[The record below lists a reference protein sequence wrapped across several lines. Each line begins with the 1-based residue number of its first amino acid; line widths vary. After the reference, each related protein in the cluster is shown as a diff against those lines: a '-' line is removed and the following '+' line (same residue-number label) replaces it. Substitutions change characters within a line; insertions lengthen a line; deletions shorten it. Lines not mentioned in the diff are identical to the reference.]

1 MRCIRFIV
9 FVCGR
14 SAHQIRQVRKV
25 PLTEEDGFY
34 HPDQQASATSGAGT
48 RSETCAL
55 AVIPCLKSNP
65 THYAKF
71 SQ

>member
-14 SAHQIRQVRKV
+14 SAHQIRQVGKV

-34 HPDQQASATSGAGT
+34 HPDQQASATSGVGT
-48 RSETCAL
+48 RSETCASG
-55 AVIPCLKSNP
+55 SNP
-65 THYAKF
+65 LPQEQ
-71 SQ
+71 SSSLC